1 MTLKASSFDR
11 ALDYKVIYQ
20 DDVKA
25 AVNVNAAAGPCTLHS
40 VIIDNNGGS
49 AACYAKIA
57 DGYTASIGA
66 STPQLVLRCAKQQGQ
81 VYVFPDG
88 VDFPA
93 GINFW
98 VTSNADPQGTAAPS
112 LVSNANTIKITLT
125 VS

>member
-25 AVNVNAAAGPCTLHS
+25 AINVNAANGPCTLHS
-40 VIIDNNGGS
+40 VVIDNVGGS

-57 DGYTASIGA
+57 DGYTASLGT
-66 STPQLVLRCAKQQGQ
+66 STLQLVLRCAAGVRQF
-81 VYVFPDG
+81 YVFPDG
-88 VDFPA
+88 VEFYESL
-93 GINFW
+93 NFW
-98 VTSNADPQGTAAPS
+98 VTSTADPQGSAAPS
-112 LVSNANTIKITLT
+112 LSSPANTIKINLL

>member
-25 AVNVNAAAGPCTLHS
+25 TINVNVADGPCTLHS
-40 VIIDNNGGS
+40 VAIDNVGGS
-49 AACYAKIA
+49 AACYVKIA

-66 STPQLVLRCAKQQGQ
+66 STPQLVLRCTKGEGQ
-81 VYVFPDG
+81 IYSFPDG
-88 VDFPA
+88 VEFYYSLS
-93 GINFW
+93 FW
-98 VTSNADPQGTAAPS
+98 VTANADPQDSNNPALISAAS
-112 LVSNANTIKITLT
+112 TLKITLL